1 MRKTWIS
8 VGVGMGVALLAAIA
22 WSGTASASQHLFRTA
37 SMKVQATSGYKAYLF
52 ATRELDPRKR
62 AEIDV
67 TVYKD
72 DQSAQYSA
80 PAVFTK
86 RRLEANLGDFGRVHL
101 RITGNGH
108 RAASESAAKRGRS
121 VLLCQTDDP
130 FERKTFRGRIR
141 FQGENG
147 YTAIRADQAK
157 GAYFLGKAKC
167 SGGRKRAR
175 GTFLTAKSGPV
186 EFFAAHYKHDAR
198 HSYLYAS
205 EEETAGRVAIE
216 RSAGNYRGAV
226 FDFNSDFTTAHVEPS
241 EGPLSGS
248 ADFTAPDQ
256 WTGDLTASFPGEPP
270 VALTGPDFTA
280 RLKHR

>member
-8 VGVGMGVALLAAIA
+8 VGAGVALLAAVA
-22 WSGTASASQHLFRTA
+22 LPGTASASQHLFRTA

-62 AEIDV
+62 AELDV
-67 TVYKD
+67 TVYKG

-86 RRLEANLGDFGRVHL
+86 RRLEANLGRFGRVHL
-101 RITGNGH
+101 RITGNGR
-108 RAASESAAKRGRS
+108 RAASESTKRGSS

-147 YTAIRADQAK
+147 YTGIRADQAK

-167 SGGRKRAR
+167 SRGGKRAR

-186 EFFAAHYKHDAR
+186 KFVADHFKRDPR

-205 EEETAGRVAIE
+205 EQETAGRVSIG

-241 EGPLSGS
+241 EGSLSGS
-248 ADFTAPDQ
+248 ADFAAPDQ

>member
-8 VGVGMGVALLAAIA
+8 VGVGVALLAAVA
-22 WSGTASASQHLFRTA
+22 SPATASASQHLFRTA
-37 SMKVQATSGYKAYLF
+37 SMKVQATGGYKAYLF

-62 AEIDV
+62 AELDV

-72 DQSAQYSA
+72 DQYAEYSA

-86 RRLEANLGDFGRVHL
+86 RRLEANLGRFGRVHL

-108 RAASESAAKRGRS
+108 RAASASAAKRGRS
-121 VLLCQTDDP
+121 ALLCQTDEP
-130 FERKTFRGRIR
+130 FERKTFLGRIR

-147 YTAIRADQAK
+147 YTAIGADQAK
-157 GAYFLGKAKC
+157 GVYFLGKARC
-167 SGGRKRAR
+167 SRGGKRAH
-175 GTFLTAKSGPV
+175 GTFLTAKSGSV
-186 EFFAAHYKHDAR
+186 EFFASHYKRDAR

-205 EEETAGRVAIE
+205 EAEKAGRVSIE
-216 RSAGNYRGAV
+216 RSASNYRGAV
-226 FDFNSDFTTAHVEPS
+226 FDFNPDYMTAHVQPS

-248 ADFTAPDQ
+248 ADFAAPGQ

-280 RLKHR
+280 RLKHF